1 VTREGLSDLTL
12 VGNRAQAIGLELPA
26 ATLKASS
33 AQLTQLIRQTCVV
46 SRPVRCA
53 RALVTLIHM

>member
-1 VTREGLSDLTL
+1 MTREGLSDLTL

-33 AQLTQLIRQTCVV
+33 AQLTQLIRQTCV

>member
-46 SRPVRCA
+46 VVSRPSLLWCERW
-53 RALVTLIHM
+53 LH